1 MLTTMMVESIFI
13 LHISIFKLF
22 DYVSV
27 KPKVIGSPSVKILG
41 EPFDTQLRQFPV
53 ATALQLTCEGDVGN
67 DESKVNTKQLWFNYV
82 KKKCAVMGSSQS
94 SIYLFI

>member
-1 MLTTMMVESIFI
+1 MLSTMMVNSIFI
-13 LHISIFKLF
+13 LHISALSYLCTEICSLL

-67 DESKVNTKQLWFNYV
+67 DESKVNTKQL
-82 KKKCAVMGSSQS
+82 
-94 SIYLFI
+94 